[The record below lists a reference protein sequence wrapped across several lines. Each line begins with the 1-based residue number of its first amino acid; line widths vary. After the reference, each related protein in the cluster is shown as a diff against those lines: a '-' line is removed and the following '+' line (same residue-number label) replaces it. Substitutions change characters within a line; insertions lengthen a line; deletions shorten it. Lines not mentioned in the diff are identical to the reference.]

1 VYSPRIFPHFQV
13 NLMQFGRPLRLG
25 YMPGEWMLGTHQV
38 RVPEG
43 LRERLKMYGPEV
55 EFIMQLPHRDS
66 WLMRRMETQI
76 REVFD
81 EAGRKLTVGDEV
93 RMGR

>member
-1 VYSPRIFPHFQV
+1 
-13 NLMQFGRPLRLG
+13 MQFGRPLRLG
-25 YMPGEWMLGTHQV
+25 YMPGEWMLGTHQA

-55 EFIMQLPHRDS
+55 EFMMHLPHRDS
-66 WLMRRMETQI
+66 WLMRRLETQI

-81 EAGRKLTVGDEV
+81 EAGRKLTVADEV